1 MRWLLLSFTLVGCA
15 NVQPPLS
22 VQAVPNDCANQ
33 QAIVRYLLQ
42 LAETPR
48 QPLESREDYEQS
60 RKSYRARAWHV
71 RYNCNPA

>member
-1 MRWLLLSFTLVGCA
+1 MRLIALSLLLVGCA

-42 LAETPR
+42 LADTPK
-48 QPLESREDYEQS
+48 QPLESRDDYEQS